1 MCSGR
6 NEDQKMV
13 SYFLKIGLFVGYLLP
28 SHSKCIVTL
37 ANQNWFWSAICQ
49 KMADIQLLFLALY
62 VYVSYVC
69 NTHYVIVTTHA
80 QVHCLICTHDARG
93 HATPKGMQHLRASA
107 AISGHV
113 LQLICNSS
121 STLTV
126 KTCPNILPLTALP
139 VPYNNRVIVI
149 MVFSF

>member
-1 MCSGR
+1 MYSNCGR
-6 NEDQKMV
+6 PK
-13 SYFLKIGLFVGYLLP
+13 LILVGHMSNVEISQEMP
-28 SHSKCIVTL
+28 DS
-37 ANQNWFWSAICQ
+37 
-49 KMADIQLLFLALY
+49 QLLFIALH

-69 NTHYVIVTTHA
+69 NTHYVIVVTHA

-93 HATPKGMQHLRASA
+93 HTTPKGMQHLRASV
-107 AISGHV
+107 AISGPV

-139 VPYNNRVIVI
+139 VYITTE
-149 MVFSF
+149 SL